1 MFLFNVQVGMHLL
14 PYPVPKRPS
23 TLAKAVPFIPPLA
36 YPIHPPGFD
45 NTRNDKKDK
54 FFVKLETKSIKND
67 AQVARME
74 PEEQN
79 VGAWGLYPLKWRQA

>member
-1 MFLFNVQVGMHLL
+1 MYRSACISAL
-14 PYPVPKRPS
+14 PYPIPKRPS
-23 TLAKAVPFIPPLA
+23 TLAKAVPFHLLH
-36 YPIHPPGFD
+36 IHPPGFD

-79 VGAWGLYPLKWRQA
+79 VGAWGLYPFEWRQA